1 MMPSFRSSS
10 PEVSALRTAAMD
22 IDAQLR
28 DQAREQARLIRS
40 GASGD
45 LAEADIQRLAGEMA
59 AAARARLD
67 AAIEISQSTSADP
80 ELETTRRGAAQ
91 ILAAA
96 VREAEAEMLKAWKAR
111 YQKRS
116 LLRRRR

>member
-1 MMPSFRSSS
+1 MLPSFRKSS
-10 PEVSALRTAAMD
+10 PEVNALRTAAMD

-28 DQAREQARLIRS
+28 HQAREQARLIRS
-40 GASGD
+40 RPSGD
-45 LAEADIQRLAGEMA
+45 LAEADIQRLAREMA

-67 AAIEISQSTSADP
+67 AAIEVSQSTSADP
-80 ELETTRRGAAQ
+80 ELEATRREAAQ

-111 YQKRS
+111 YHKGS